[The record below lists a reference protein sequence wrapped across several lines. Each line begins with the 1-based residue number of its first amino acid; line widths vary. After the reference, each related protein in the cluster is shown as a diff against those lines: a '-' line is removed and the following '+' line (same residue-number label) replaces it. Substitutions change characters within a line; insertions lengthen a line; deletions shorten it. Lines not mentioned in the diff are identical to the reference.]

1 MQFFDLAIYSADWA
15 LLLVRIVI
23 GVVFLHHGIGKFAM
37 WKMAP
42 SEQMSGSML
51 VLMRILSVVE
61 TLAALGVILGLYTM
75 YSALV
80 LACVMVG
87 ALYFKIAVWKKKF
100 STDAGWELDLVLL
113 SILLLLTAMGSGV
126 FALNMLS

>member
-1 MQFFDLAIYSADWA
+1 MQFFDFAIYSADWA
-15 LLLVRIVI
+15 LLLVRIVV
-23 GVVFLHHGIGKFAM
+23 GVLFLHHGIGKFVM
-37 WKMAP
+37 WKMSP

-51 VLMRILSVVE
+51 VIMRLLSIVE
-61 TLAALGVILGLYTM
+61 TLGALGVLLGMYTM

-87 ALYFKIAVWKKKF
+87 ALYFKIVIWKKKF
-100 STDAGWELDLVLL
+100 SGDGGWELDLVLL
-113 SILLLLTAMGSGV
+113 SILLLLAAMGSGV